1 MIPMKKTS
9 QTKQTKKAKVEV
21 IGLHPAIES
30 LNESENNNKRKDM
43 PLFLDCIENFSDIE
57 IKFILMQL
65 NRENM
70 MGRKVTRHEL
80 KMIEQEFVLKV
91 ISNSPCA
98 EYGSL
103 LKNIIQTKLLNSI

>member
-1 MIPMKKTS
+1 MKKTS

-70 MGRKVTRHEL
+70 MGRKVTRH
-80 KMIEQEFVLKV
+80 IEQEFVLKV